1 MQNFERMV
9 RLGIWSGPSTTSA
22 LSKIT
27 GPGGKKSEKESVR
40 VLESNTSSSDQS
52 SSSLTGST
60 FEPAG
65 DIADEES
72 EVITADSDLQDSM
85 QDDEW
90 EDLTDAKM
98 TPTSS
103 IHILAKSD
111 ENVPA
116 NSQTGVQNDWVD
128 LKEKPAEEAIN
139 PTKERLPTAQANK
152 VQHEVA
158 ALKMAQGLLKGELDA
173 TKANAANLMAQL
185 QVETADKQ
193 QLSTQ
198 LADSETIKNELET
211 KIAAL
216 MKDKAALEVKVSQA
230 AVAPL
235 ETYQQIDTLPKYGC
249 KACGLD
255 IASAKAVVWSDCKM
269 GRNNESGMLFAA
281 TCNVE
286 RIGKVTVTHL
296 ATGDYEV
303 QDVRCR
309 KCSTSLGWTYLKAFN
324 EKNKFK
330 EGSTILYKRLLANTS
345 K

>member
-1 MQNFERMV
+1 MV

-22 LSKIT
+22 SSKIT
-27 GPGGKKSEKESVR
+27 GPAGKKSEKESVG
-40 VLESNTSSSDQS
+40 VQESNTSSSDQS

-72 EVITADSDLQDSM
+72 EMITADSDLQDSM

-90 EDLTDAKM
+90 EDLADAKM
-98 TPTSS
+98 TPNSS

-116 NSQTGVQNDWVD
+116 NSQTGVLNDWVD

-173 TKANAANLMAQL
+173 TKANAANLVAQL

-193 QLSTQ
+193 QLSTK
-198 LADSETIKNELET
+198 LADSETIKNELEA

-235 ETYQQIDTLPKYGC
+235 EMYQQIDTSPKYGC

-281 TCNVE
+281 TVNLE

-324 EKNKFK
+324 EVHQ
-330 EGSTILYKRLLANTS
+330 RLCVGHCLVVAIEHWS
-345 K
+345 ASG